1 MWEQIGTQISIA
13 ALVFYIICIG
23 IEITLSQM
31 RRAGFYS
38 LKDTLCSLTMGGFY
52 TVNKLLMKGT
62 TLALLLLAQ
71 QFAIYDFG
79 LSWMTFIAA
88 YIIVDFFFYWLHRF
102 IHEIRFGW
110 AAHINHH
117 SSQEFNLGGTA
128 MRQSF
133 AEPFMEAIFYSPIVL
148 LGFDPFMVL
157 AALEL
162 NLIYMFILHTRFVG
176 KLPAPI
182 EWLMSTP
189 SHHRVHHARN
199 VQYLDKNYGG
209 TFIFWD
215 RLFGTFESEH
225 EAPEF
230 GIPEQLQTHNPI
242 KATFHG
248 WLELLED
255 ISNARGLRNKLSYCF
270 MPPGWA
276 PDGKGLTTRQKQA
289 LYRQTLNEQTQ
300 QLSS

>member
-13 ALVFYIICIG
+13 ALMFYVICIG
-23 IEITLSQM
+23 IEITLSQI
-31 RRAGFYS
+31 RSAGFYRI
-38 LKDTLCSLTMGGFY
+38 KDTLCSLTMGGFY
-52 TVNKLLMKGT
+52 TANKLLMKGT

-79 LSWMTFIAA
+79 LSWVTFIAA
-88 YIIVDFFFYWLHRF
+88 FIVVDFFFYWLHRF

-110 AAHINHH
+110 AAHVNHH

-148 LGFDPFMVL
+148 MGFDPFMVL

-209 TFIFWD
+209 TFIIWD
-215 RLFGTFESEH
+215 RIFGTFEIED

-230 GIPEQLQTHNPI
+230 GIPEQLQTHNPV

-248 WLELLED
+248 WLAL
-255 ISNARGLRNKLSYCF
+255 ISDVRGASGLGNKLLYCV

-276 PDGKGLTTRQKQA
+276 PDGNGLTTRQKQDT
-289 LYRQTLNEQTQ
+289 YRQALQRQAQHPST
-300 QLSS
+300 